1 MYIVYIER
9 DGIIKEFRCFAN
21 YLNAFRFC
29 YDNNYEFVDENGD
42 FWDMYFKKEGES
54 DE

>member
-9 DGIIKEFRCFAN
+9 EDVIKEFCCFATRFD
-21 YLNAFRFC
+21 AFRFC
-29 YDNNYEFVDENGD
+29 YNNNYEFVDENGD

-54 DE
+54 NE

>member
-9 DGIIKEFRCFAN
+9 EDVIKEF
-21 YLNAFRFC
+21 C
-29 YDNNYEFVDENGD
+29 YNNNYEFVDENGY

-54 DE
+54 NE